1 MRSKRFG
8 DLVLI
13 AVWVVANLVF
23 IPLAAPTWAKVAL
36 AVPLV
41 LGLTGYAI
49 TAALFPNKQLG
60 KAERLLFVITLSSAA
75 SALGGILLNLTATGL
90 RQNTWLAYLCAVT
103 LMACAVAVG
112 RRVYAVRRA
121 STVLPVSAPPRT
133 PSAPLLHRVVQGGLF
148 VCAGLIAIVAIVL
161 ARIPPT
167 PAEGLEGYTLLWVL
181 PPGTGQNTDARTARV
196 GVQSSEF
203 APTQYR
209 LQVQQAGN
217 VLYEWQL
224 KLQPGEQWESEALT
238 IPNQLN
244 ELVKVLLVRSDVP
257 SVIYRQVAYWP
268 NKPTQS
274 QTLEAK

>member
-1 MRSKRFG
+1 M
-8 DLVLI
+8 
-13 AVWVVANLVF
+13 
-23 IPLAAPTWAKVAL
+23 
-36 AVPLV
+36 
-41 LGLTGYAI
+41 
-49 TAALFPNKQLG
+49 
-60 KAERLLFVITLSSAA
+60 
-75 SALGGILLNLTATGL
+75 
-90 RQNTWLAYLCAVT
+90 
-103 LMACAVAVG
+103 
-112 RRVYAVRRA
+112 
-121 STVLPVSAPPRT
+121 
-133 PSAPLLHRVVQGGLF
+133 VQGGLF

-181 PPGTGQNTDARTARV
+181 PPSTGQNTDARTARV

-244 ELVKVLLVRSDVP
+244 ELVKVLLVRSDCAFGHLSAGGLLAQQANSKPNSGSKMNRLFEPLLIHLRTPLFRNAYALILNEGLSAASGLLYWLVAARLYATDIVGRNAAAISTMAFLSAMAQLSLGGALMRFLPVAGKRSAKVYWRGVWGQRGAGRGGWQFVCAGQPHLVP
-257 SVIYRQVAYWP
+257 RRQ
-268 NKPTQS
+268 Q
-274 QTLEAK
+274 LF